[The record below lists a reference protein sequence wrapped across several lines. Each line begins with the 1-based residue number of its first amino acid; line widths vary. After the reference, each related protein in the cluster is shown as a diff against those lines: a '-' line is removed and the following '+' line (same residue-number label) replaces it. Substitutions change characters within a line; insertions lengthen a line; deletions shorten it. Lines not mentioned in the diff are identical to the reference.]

1 MRQNILLTCDALTAV
16 CIITAFLLTVSDLS
30 ASQPP
35 SEAPGQETSEQMSD
49 VPLSQTI
56 GESDSKSISP
66 QYYLREY
73 DGKIAV
79 FLPDKN
85 VPETVFEV
93 YTSTLPSYDRGQ
105 LQLGIPI
112 QSYEELVKRIE
123 DYIS

>member
-1 MRQNILLTCDALTAV
+1 MRQNILLTCAALTAV
-16 CIITAFLLTVSDLS
+16 CIITTFLLTVSDLS
-30 ASQPP
+30 ASQPL

-49 VPLSQTI
+49 IPLSQTI

>member
-1 MRQNILLTCDALTAV
+1 MFLFLRQLGN
-16 CIITAFLLTVSDLS
+16 LTVN
-30 ASQPP
+30 P
-35 SEAPGQETSEQMSD
+35 SHRS
-49 VPLSQTI
+49 TI
-56 GESDSKSISP
+56 CGNT
-66 QYYLREY
+66 

>member
-1 MRQNILLTCDALTAV
+1 
-16 CIITAFLLTVSDLS
+16 
-30 ASQPP
+30 
-35 SEAPGQETSEQMSD
+35 MSD

-56 GESDSKSISP
+56 GESNSKSISP

>member
-1 MRQNILLTCDALTAV
+1 MFLFLRQLGN
-16 CIITAFLLTVSDLS
+16 LTVNP
-30 ASQPP
+30 SQ
-35 SEAPGQETSEQMSD
+35 
-49 VPLSQTI
+49 
-56 GESDSKSISP
+56 
-66 QYYLREY
+66 EY